1 MDTWSGEDHPAKK
14 RNAAEGRGAG
24 SYFSL
29 WLSGVAADGAAADT
43 LLSRAYWVAISRSD
57 AAIITGAF
65 TSSGRWENFSTRDGH
80 RRL

>member
-1 MDTWSGEDHPAKK
+1 MERRAHPSEK

-24 SYFSL
+24 SYLSL
-29 WLSGVAADGAAADT
+29 WLSGVAAVRAAADT
-43 LLSRAYWVAISRSD
+43 LLQRAYWVAISRSE

-80 RRL
+80 MRL